1 MKVVIYWQKKS
12 TAHHRRRIRDRI
24 RLPEGMTINGET
36 PADVRPEDMKELQTL
51 EEMGYIKLRNK

>member
-1 MKVVIYWQKKS
+1 MKS
-12 TAHHRRRIRDRI
+12 TVHHRRRIRDRF
-24 RLPEGMTINGET
+24 RLPDGMTINGET

>member
-1 MKVVIYWQKKS
+1 
-12 TAHHRRRIRDRI
+12 
-24 RLPEGMTINGET
+24 MTINGET